1 MSHEQRSR
9 SRSPSSNPF
18 NQTLDALPYY
28 DRDLESPQHQR
39 QYCCRTVRSP
49 RSQRTRSLKL
59 LPPPLSSPP
68 ALRGEINSLI
78 AIELRSIL
86 PPSSSASQQPT
97 NLTHLP
103 APRSL
108 PISISASSPLLASE
122 LARARSKKPLPSTI
136 GLDTTRYAMPDP
148 PTENADDLEAWER
161 AYKSSLAQLEH
172 QRLRS
177 MNGHL
182 LAQPFGANAWK
193 VHNYALENT
202 LQRVDAQ
209 LQSERDQV
217 DDLNRKRKAEQ
228 DKAGEI
234 LTSLEKKWTELV
246 SGNMQ
251 LEIGCMTL
259 EAQVAELQ
267 ARHAELSHRLQTSA

>member
-1 MSHEQRSR
+1 MSHEE
-9 SRSPSSNPF
+9 RSPSSSSNPF

-28 DRDLESPQHQR
+28 DRDLESPQHQH
-39 QYCCRTVRSP
+39 
-49 RSQRTRSLKL
+49 
-59 LPPPLSSPP
+59 
-68 ALRGEINSLI
+68 LRGEINSLI

-86 PPSSSASQQPT
+86 PPSSSTSKQPT

-103 APRSL
+103 APRPL
-108 PISISASSPLLASE
+108 PTSSPLLASE
-122 LARARSKKPLPSTI
+122 LSRAQSKKPLPSNI
-136 GLDTTRYAMPDP
+136 GLDTTRYAMPEP
-148 PTENADDLEAWER
+148 PTERADDLEAWEG

-202 LQRVDAQ
+202 LKRVDAQ
-209 LQSERDQV
+209 LEAERDQV
-217 DDLNRKRKAEQ
+217 DHLNRKRKAEQ
-228 DKAGEI
+228 EKAGQI